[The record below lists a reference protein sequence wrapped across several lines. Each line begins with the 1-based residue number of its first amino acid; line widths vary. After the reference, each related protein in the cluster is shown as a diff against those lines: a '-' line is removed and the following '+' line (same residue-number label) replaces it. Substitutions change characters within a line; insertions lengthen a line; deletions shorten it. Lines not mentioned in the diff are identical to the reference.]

1 MSNKFISR
9 VLFICLCVNTLPQS
23 LLLCSQ
29 QSRMHKADLNIESEI
44 TNIKNMSAGL
54 TKVKRAAPVVLA
66 GAGIVITIIAIV
78 LAVIVFFVLKKGL
91 KKL

>member
-1 MSNKFISR
+1 
-9 VLFICLCVNTLPQS
+9 
-23 LLLCSQ
+23 
-29 QSRMHKADLNIESEI
+29 
-44 TNIKNMSAGL
+44 
-54 TKVKRAAPVVLA
+54 VKRAAPVVLA